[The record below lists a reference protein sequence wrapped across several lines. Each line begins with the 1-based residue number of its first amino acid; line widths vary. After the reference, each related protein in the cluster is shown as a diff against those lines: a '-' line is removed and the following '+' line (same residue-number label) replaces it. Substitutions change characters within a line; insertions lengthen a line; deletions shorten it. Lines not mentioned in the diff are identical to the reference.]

1 MYEMLYGF
9 PPFYS
14 RDTAVMYDAILH
26 KPLHFREG
34 IHVSQ
39 AGRDI
44 LTAVRIFAHFL
55 QFLSH

>member
-1 MYEMLYGF
+1 MLYGF

-44 LTAVRIFAHFL
+44 LSAVSFLISKKKKLIF
-55 QFLSH
+55 